1 MSIFDY
7 ILLFGSVLLGGAAV
21 FLFEWRGG
29 RSLKLVLSFSGAYI
43 LGITVLHL
51 MPGVFSSE
59 FQNLEYFVLL
69 GFVIQLM
76 VDQLSQGVE
85 HGHIHVHESSKWALA
100 VQVML
105 GLCIHA
111 YLEGLPLSEYEFFHA
126 HHHADEHNH
135 NHLLWGVIIH
145 KLPAAFALGLLLR
158 EAGFKQSR
166 IALFLVIFA
175 SMSPLGAYTTT
186 LLGNNLKLLS
196 QMVAIV
202 VGSFLHI
209 ATTIIFEADENKQHR
224 ISWPKI
230 MAIAVGL
237 GISMLTT
244 H

>member
-1 MSIFDY
+1 MSIWEY
-7 ILLFGSVLLGGAAV
+7 ILLFSSVLIGGAAIYV
-21 FLFEWRGG
+21 FQM
-29 RSLKLVLSFSGAYI
+29 RSGKQLKLVLSFSGAYI

-51 MPGVFSSE
+51 MPGVFSSD
-59 FQNLEYFVLL
+59 FHHLEYFVLL

-85 HGHIHVHESSKWALA
+85 HGHIHAHQGSKWALGI
-100 VQVML
+100 QVML
-105 GLCIHA
+105 GLCLHA
-111 YLEGLPLSEYEFFHA
+111 FLEGLPLAEYESFHA
-126 HHHADEHNH
+126 SHHADEHNH
-135 NHLLWGVIIH
+135 NHLFWGIIIH
-145 KLPAAFALGLLLR
+145 KVPAAFALGLLLR
-158 EAGFKQSR
+158 EAGFEMKKVFG
-166 IALFLVIFA
+166 FLIIFA
-175 SMSPLGAYTTT
+175 AMSPLGAFTTT
-186 LLGNNLKLLS
+186 LLGQNLELLS

-230 MAIAVGL
+230 GAIAIGL